1 MWQPT
6 WLPLQTFV
14 QDTNYCHH
22 SWDHEQFCLR
32 GPNWCHP
39 VGLQRGFWQGA
50 PLLSATQ
57 AGCLRYKEQQPHLDW
72 VFPLQTKAEGIT
84 GRHTLAPSR
93 HNIRC
98 PAGNGPRT
106 TTFPYPHHQRSA
118 WLHPLATHRTLC
130 RWLSAF
136 QENNQRD
143 HKKLQDNLSSLEQ
156 WDKVQQVE
164 FNPNKRTVLRVMLNK
179 AKKTLQT
186 MHVLHSQALS
196 TTNTT
201 ESFSQTTNMVQVCL
215 P

>member
-39 VGLQRGFWQGA
+39 VGLQRGFRQGA

-118 WLHPLATHRTLC
+118 WLHPFAIHRTLC

-186 MHVLHSQALS
+186 MYILHSQALS
-196 TTNTT
+196 TTND
-201 ESFSQTTNMVQVCL
+201 SKHHRVIFTNN
-215 P
+215 